1 MELDE
6 YSLVADYPC
15 ENRYN
20 DGAGPRQWKTGMK
33 GETEVKSSKKDL
45 DELKKRVALGNRI
58 MFYQGLADY
67 HGHVSARIPG
77 TQRFFIKP
85 VLAPLGE
92 IAPKHI
98 IEVDI
103 DAYME
108 VCEQNYAQAG
118 NKRAITKLKNPP
130 RETMIHAAIYKSRPD
145 VNSVVHTHQTIATA
159 FSVAGTPILPIYN
172 QAAVFAPETPIFP
185 IPRLIYSVQDG
196 KEICETLADR
206 NAMLLKGHGI
216 VVCGDSLE
224 YATVHAIYLERTAY
238 MQFIASTV
246 GKPSIMP
253 QSEIDYM
260 KENMTYRSY
269 DAFAYFKSLLPKAA
283 RL

>member
-1 MELDE
+1 
-6 YSLVADYPC
+6 
-15 ENRYN
+15 
-20 DGAGPRQWKTGMK
+20 
-33 GETEVKSSKKDL
+33 VKVGKKDL
-45 DELKKRVALGNRI
+45 EELKKKVALGNRI

-77 TQRFFIKP
+77 TRRFFIKP

-92 IAPKHI
+92 IAPKHVI
-98 IEVDI
+98 PVDI
-103 DAYME
+103 DEYME
-108 VCEQNYAQAG
+108 VCEQNYAKAG
-118 NKRAITKLKNPP
+118 NQRTVTKLKNPP
-130 RETMIHAAIYKSRPD
+130 RETMIHAAIYQARPD

-185 IPRLIYSVQDG
+185 SPRLIYTVQDG
-196 KEICETLADR
+196 KEICEALGEC
-206 NAMLLKGHGI
+206 NAMLLKGHGV

-238 MQFIASTV
+238 MQFIASCV
-246 GKPSIMP
+246 GKPAVMP
-253 QSEIDYM
+253 QPEIDYM
-260 KENMTYRSY
+260 KQNMMYRSY
-269 DAFAYFKSLLPKAA
+269 DAFAYFKSLLPKGA